1 MAGDDTEREREDYPL
16 SEVPLSARRGLLP
29 TTIILLGFT
38 FFSATMWGGGT
49 IGVAFPFW
57 PDLIA
62 VILCGNLLLALYV
75 AALGYV
81 SQKSG
86 LNTVL
91 MARFCFGNLGGRWVD
106 LLLGFTQIGW
116 YAWGTATIAIL
127 LTGLL
132 NLDECWQAPLMLFF
146 GFTFCWTAFVGYQ
159 GLERL
164 STVSVPLMCIL
175 IFASMWIATRD
186 AGGIAGI
193 LSITPTAAMGFGEAV
208 TVVVGTFI
216 SGGTQVTN
224 WTRFSDTP
232 KNAVIATLIAFFA
245 GNGLMVFAGAY
256 GAIVYQESDVVQIL
270 ALQGLLFWGVV
281 MLFAKYLDHAGQH
294 RLQRFGGRVR
304 PLQDRAAA
312 TDHARRRRS
321 RHRHCLTRDVQLAHS
336 IYRDPRHLDPTDRG
350 RDRSGLFPEA
360 PGCVSASRRRG
371 GMRLQRRRDRRI
383 YRGVGGRRRRA
394 GHRTDQRDR
403 RRRSD
408 LLGRVP
414 DLLPPSCSARRIVSG
429 IQDR

>member
-281 MLFAKYLDHAGQH
+281 MLFANIWTTQDNTVYNVSVAGCDLFRTERRRLITLAGAALGTAIALLGMYNWLIPYIEILGILIPPIGGVIVADFFLKHRGAYPPLEGAEGCAFNAAGIVAYIAASAVAVVVPGIAPINGIVAAVLIYWAGCRISCRLHAPHAG
-294 RLQRFGGRVR
+294 
-304 PLQDRAAA
+304 
-312 TDHARRRRS
+312 S
-321 RHRHCLTRDVQLAHS
+321 
-336 IYRDPRHLDPTDRG
+336 
-350 RDRSGLFPEA
+350 
-360 PGCVSASRRRG
+360 
-371 GMRLQRRRDRRI
+371 
-383 YRGVGGRRRRA
+383 
-394 GHRTDQRDR
+394 
-403 RRRSD
+403 
-408 LLGRVP
+408 
-414 DLLPPSCSARRIVSG
+414 
-429 IQDR
+429 

>member
-1 MAGDDTEREREDYPL
+1 MAGDGTEREREDYPL

-62 VILCGNLLLALYV
+62 VIVCGNLLLALYV

-146 GFTFCWTAFVGYQ
+146 GFTFCWTAVVGYQ

-164 STVSVPLMCIL
+164 SMVSVPLMCIL
-175 IFASMWIATRD
+175 IFASMWIATGD
-186 AGGIAGI
+186 AGGIDGI
-193 LSITPTAAMGFGEAV
+193 LSITPTATMGFGEAV

-216 SGGTQVTN
+216 SGGTQAPN

-245 GNGLMVFAGAY
+245 GNGLLVFAGAY
-256 GAIVYQESDVVQIL
+256 GAIVYQESDIVQIL

-281 MLFAKYLDHAGQH
+281 MLFANIWTTQDNTVYNVSVAGCDLFRTERRRLITLAGAALGTALALFGMYNWLIPYIEILGILIPPIGGVIVADFFLKHRGVYPPLEGAEGCAFNAVGIVAYLAASAVAVVVPGIAPINGVVAAVLIYWAGCRISCRFHAPHAG
-294 RLQRFGGRVR
+294 
-304 PLQDRAAA
+304 
-312 TDHARRRRS
+312 S
-321 RHRHCLTRDVQLAHS
+321 
-336 IYRDPRHLDPTDRG
+336 
-350 RDRSGLFPEA
+350 
-360 PGCVSASRRRG
+360 
-371 GMRLQRRRDRRI
+371 
-383 YRGVGGRRRRA
+383 
-394 GHRTDQRDR
+394 
-403 RRRSD
+403 
-408 LLGRVP
+408 
-414 DLLPPSCSARRIVSG
+414 
-429 IQDR
+429 